1 MTIKPMLAAEAAL
14 ERIEIGKMGVFC
26 SPKLDGI
33 RCLGMNG
40 VAMSRSMKPIP
51 NLAVQALFANGDF
64 DGFDGELIVGDPTA
78 PDAYRKT
85 SSAVMSI
92 HGTPNVTYHVFDCW
106 DSQHG
111 YQYRLNLLAERLDE
125 RGINRELV
133 QYVKQTFIVNQLQL
147 LDYESKHLELGYE
160 GVMIRSVVG
169 PYKQGR
175 STVNEGFLLKLKRF
189 TDDEFEIIGF
199 EERMQNTNAATTNE
213 LGRTSRSSA
222 KAGLVG
228 RGDLGAIVLKHP
240 AGTFTCGT
248 GFTDE
253 DRRQI
258 WDNQQGYLGK
268 LAKIKHFAS
277 GAKTMP
283 RFPVWL
289 GLRDQLDL

>member
-1 MTIKPMLAAEAAL
+1 MTFKPMLAAEADL
-14 ERIEIGKMGVFC
+14 TRIDIGACGVLC

-33 RCLGMNG
+33 RCLGVNG

-51 NLAVQALFANGDF
+51 NRYVQSLFANGQF
-64 DGFDGELIVGDPTA
+64 DGFDGELIVGDPTS

-92 HGTPNVTYHVFDCW
+92 EGQPDVTYYVFDCW
-106 DSQHG
+106 NLQSEF
-111 YQYRLNLLAERLDE
+111 YQRNNQIYRRAADQALGAEM
-125 RGINRELV
+125 
-133 QYVKQTFIVNQLQL
+133 FIVQQKTMLTMEAL
-147 LDYESKHLELGYE
+147 LEYEADVIAQGYE
-160 GVMIRSVVG
+160 GVMIRDPIST
-169 PYKQGR
+169 YKNGR
-175 STVNEGFLLKLKRF
+175 STVSQGYLLKLKRF

-199 EERMQNTNAATTNE
+199 EERMQNTNQATTNE
-213 LGRTSRSSA
+213 LGHSSRSSA
-222 KAGLVG
+222 RAGMVG

-248 GFTDE
+248 GFNDTE
-253 DRRQI
+253 RQII
-258 WDNQQGYLGK
+258 WDNQEDYLGK

-289 GLRDQLDL
+289 GLRDQLDM